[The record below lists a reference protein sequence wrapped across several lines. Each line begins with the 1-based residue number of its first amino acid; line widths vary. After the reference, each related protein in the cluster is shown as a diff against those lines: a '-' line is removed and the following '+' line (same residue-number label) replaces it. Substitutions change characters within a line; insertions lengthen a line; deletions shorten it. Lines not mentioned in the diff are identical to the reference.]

1 MLLRLAYLGD
11 GQRPG
16 DVAAAAD
23 ERACQG
29 HRNPRLR
36 TRSWLQLL
44 ALDGD
49 LAKAEPRRLR
59 YRLLHTAARVTRGQ
73 RRRWLRI
80 PATWPWA
87 NQLTAATDGPQPHP
101 PTENIDP
108 RRYKAVDQ
116 ASLSDSRM
124 IKVSR
129 RWYRWAG

>member
-87 NQLTAATDGPQPHP
+87 NQLTAAFDRIAAIPAPG
-101 PTENIDP
+101 
-108 RRYKAVDQ
+108 
-116 ASLSDSRM
+116 
-124 IKVSR
+124 
-129 RWYRWAG
+129 

>member
-87 NQLTAATDGPQPHP
+87 
-101 PTENIDP
+101 
-108 RRYKAVDQ
+108 KAIAEAYTQ
-116 ASLSDSRM
+116 IMAIRTP
-124 IKVSR
+124 
-129 RWYRWAG
+129 G